1 MRRGDDLGPYEPQR
15 DFEGRQPPTPP
26 RAGIS
31 PRQVVIGVLA
41 LLLIAFA
48 IANFERVKVSFLLFE
63 TQARVVTVIAVAAGL
78 GFVIGYIVGRPSR
91 KQRKRLGKPDD
102 D

>member
-1 MRRGDDLGPYEPQR
+1 MRRGDDLGPDEPQR
-15 DFEGRQPPTPP
+15 NFEARQPPTPP

-31 PRQVVIGVLA
+31 PRQVVIGILA
-41 LLLIAFA
+41 LVLIAFA
-48 IANFERVKVSFLLFE
+48 IANFERIKVSFLLFE

-78 GFVIGYIVGRPSR
+78 GFVIGYFVGRPSR
-91 KQRKRLGKPDD
+91 EQRKRLGKLDD